1 MRYFDASALVKRYV
15 RELSSASVRR
25 MLTDGPAATSRLSAV
40 EITSALARRTREKAL
55 SAAKRDRL
63 LGQLTHD
70 LPALLVIE
78 LTPELITRARAL
90 LLRHPLRSSD
100 AIQLASA
107 LFLQEALHD
116 VITFVG
122 FDRRLNAAAESEG
135 LPLA

>member
-15 RELSSASVRR
+15 RESSSASVRR
-25 MLTDGPAATSRLSAV
+25 MLADGPAATSRLSAV

-55 SAAKRDRL
+55 PAATRDRL

-116 VITFVG
+116 VIAFVA
-122 FDRRLNAAAESEG
+122 FDQRLNAAAESEG

>member
-15 RELSSASVRR
+15 RESSSASVRR
-25 MLTDGPAATSRLSAV
+25 MLADGPAATSRLSAV

-55 SAAKRDRL
+55 PAARRDRL

-116 VITFVG
+116 VIAFVA
-122 FDRRLNAAAESEG
+122 FDQRLNAAAESEG